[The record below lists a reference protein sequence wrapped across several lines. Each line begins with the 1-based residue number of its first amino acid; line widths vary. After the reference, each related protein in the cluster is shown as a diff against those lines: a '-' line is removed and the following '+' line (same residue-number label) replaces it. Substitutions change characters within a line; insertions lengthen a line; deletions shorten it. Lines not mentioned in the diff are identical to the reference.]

1 MDTVESAIHRTVPTR
16 VQSRRDPRQNT
27 VINVVW
33 RAAVLIVGL
42 CLIGLGVALLVLPG
56 PGWGAILLGL
66 VVLAS
71 EYTWANRLLAPV
83 RSRMKHEAA
92 RLRRRSRGQQVA
104 LAMGTAVLALTLVGF
119 GIWYMNT
126 YGWSLPG

>member
-27 VINVVW
+27 VINVIW

-83 RSRMKHEAA
+83 RSRMKQEAA

-119 GIWYMNT
+119 GIWYVNT
-126 YGWSLPG
+126 YGWALPG